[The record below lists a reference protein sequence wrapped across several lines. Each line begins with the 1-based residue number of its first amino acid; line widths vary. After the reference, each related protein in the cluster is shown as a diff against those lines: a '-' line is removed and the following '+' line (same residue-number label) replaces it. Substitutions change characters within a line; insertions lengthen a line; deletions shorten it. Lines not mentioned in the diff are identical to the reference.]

1 MRTLAR
7 WHPLSLIV
15 TVVVASVPSR
25 ALAYRPFV
33 STDAAVA
40 DRGEVEVEFG
50 YAGFRKSDGRTAI
63 VAPTVIANI
72 GVGGGLEV
80 VAEFKLVNDLSRG
93 EGRDHTRFDE
103 RDQTRFEDS
112 ALSLKWIAREGALQ
126 EHGSAP
132 SLAVELSALLP
143 TIRGEDR
150 PGGELIGIV
159 SGRAL
164 GWTYHLNGGGL
175 VEAGGDEP
183 GTVWGVIVE
192 RPLLARLRAVGE
204 LNGETVRG
212 SAADNSA
219 LLGAVWDVAAPSP
232 LHELSFDVG
241 IRHGVSQ
248 AADEW
253 GGTAGFTVAFPW

>member
-7 WHPLSLIV
+7 CRPLPLIV
-15 TVVVASVPSR
+15 AVIASGSPSR

-40 DRGEVEVEFG
+40 DRREVEIEFG
-50 YAGFRKSDGRTAI
+50 YAGFRRSDGRTTI

-72 GVGGGLEV
+72 GLGRGLEA

-93 EGRDHTRFDE
+93 QGRDH
-103 RDQTRFEDS
+103 TRFEDS

-143 TIRGEDR
+143 TIRGEGR
-150 PGGELIGIV
+150 PGSELIGIA

-175 VEAGGDEP
+175 VERGGDEP
-183 GTVWGVIVE
+183 GILWGV
-192 RPLLARLRAVGE
+192 
-204 LNGETVRG
+204 GETTRR
-212 SAADNSA
+212 SEADDSA
-219 LLGAVWDVAAPSP
+219 LLGAVWDVAVPAS

-241 IRHGVSQ
+241 VRHGISRT
-248 AADEW
+248 ADEW

>member
-1 MRTLAR
+1 VTREARTECLF
-7 WHPLSLIV
+7 I
-15 TVVVASVPSR
+15 VVAVIVASAPSR

-40 DRGEVEVEFG
+40 GGGDVELEFG
-50 YAGFRKSDGRTAI
+50 YAGFRRSDGRTTI

-72 GVGGGLEV
+72 GLGGGVEA
-80 VAEFKLVNDLSRG
+80 VAESKLVNDLSRG
-93 EGRDHTRFDE
+93 AERDH
-103 RDQTRFEDS
+103 TRFEDS
-112 ALSLKWIAREGALQ
+112 ALSLKWIVREGALQ

-132 SLAVELSALLP
+132 SLAVELGALLP

-150 PGGELIGIV
+150 PGGELLGIA
-159 SGRAL
+159 SGRAF

-175 VEAGGDEP
+175 VEPGGDEP
-183 GTVWGVIVE
+183 GIIWGVIVE
-192 RPLLARLRAVGE
+192 RPLLDRLRAVAE
-204 LNGETVRG
+204 VNGETVRA
-212 SAADNSA
+212 STADTSA
-219 LLGAVWDVAAPSP
+219 LLGAVWDVRAPSP

-241 IRHGVSQ
+241 VRHGISR

>member
-7 WHPLSLIV
+7 CHPLSLIV
-15 TVVVASVPSR
+15 AVIVSGAPSR

-40 DRGEVEVEFG
+40 DRREVEIEFG
-50 YAGFRKSDGRTAI
+50 YAGFRRSDGRTTI
-63 VAPTVIANI
+63 VAPTVIASI
-72 GVGGGLEV
+72 GLGRGLEAV
-80 VAEFKLVNDLSRG
+80 VEFKLVNDLSRG
-93 EGRDHTRFDE
+93 EGRDHTRF
-103 RDQTRFEDS
+103 EDS
-112 ALSLKWIAREGALQ
+112 ALSLKWIAREGVFQ

-150 PGGELIGIV
+150 PGGELVGIA

-183 GTVWGVIVE
+183 GILWGVIVE
-192 RPLLARLRAVGE
+192 RPLLDRVRAVAE
-204 LNGETVRG
+204 VNGETVRG
-212 SAADNSA
+212 RKADNSA

-241 IRHGVSQ
+241 VRHGISRT
-248 AADEW
+248 ADEW

>member
-7 WHPLSLIV
+7 CRPLPLIV
-15 TVVVASVPSR
+15 AVIASGSPSR

-40 DRGEVEVEFG
+40 DRREVEIEFG
-50 YAGFRKSDGRTAI
+50 YAGFRRSDGRTTI

-72 GVGGGLEV
+72 GLGRGLEA

-93 EGRDHTRFDE
+93 EGRDHTRF
-103 RDQTRFEDS
+103 EDS

-126 EHGSAP
+126 EQGSAP

-143 TIRGEDR
+143 TIRGEGR
-150 PGGELIGIV
+150 PGSELIGIA

-175 VEAGGDEP
+175 VERGGDEP
-183 GTVWGVIVE
+183 GILWGVIVE
-192 RPLLARLRAVGE
+192 RPLLGRVRAVAE
-204 LNGETVRG
+204 VNGETIRR
-212 SAADNSA
+212 SEADDSA
-219 LLGAVWDVAAPSP
+219 LLGAVWDVAVPAS

-241 IRHGVSQ
+241 VRHGISRT
-248 AADEW
+248 ADEW

>member
-1 MRTLAR
+1 MRTLAQ
-7 WHPLSLIV
+7 WHPFSLIV
-15 TVVVASVPSR
+15 VVIVSSAPSR

-40 DRGEVEVEFG
+40 DRGEVEIEFG
-50 YAGFRKSDGRTAI
+50 YAGFRRSDGRTTI

-72 GVGGGLEV
+72 GLGRGLEA
-80 VAEFKLVNDLSRG
+80 VAEFKLVNNLSRG
-93 EGRDHTRFDE
+93 EGRDH
-103 RDQTRFEDS
+103 TRFEDS
-112 ALSLKWIAREGALQ
+112 ALSLKWITREGVFQ
-126 EHGSAP
+126 GQGSAP

-150 PGGELIGIV
+150 PGGELVGIA

-175 VEAGGDEP
+175 IEPGGDEP
-183 GTVWGVIVE
+183 GILWGVIVE
-192 RPLLARLRAVGE
+192 RPLLERVRAVAE
-204 LNGETVRG
+204 VNGETVRG
-212 SAADNSA
+212 SKADDSA
-219 LLGAVWDVAAPSP
+219 LVGAVWDVAAPSP

-241 IRHGVSQ
+241 IRHGISRT
-248 AADEW
+248 ADEW

>member
-15 TVVVASVPSR
+15 AVIVASAPLR

-40 DRGEVEVEFG
+40 DRGEVEIEFG
-50 YAGFRKSDGRTAI
+50 YAGFRRSDAGTTI

-72 GVGGGLEV
+72 GLGRGLEA
-80 VAEFKLVNDLSRG
+80 VAEFKLVNDVSRG
-93 EGRDHTRFDE
+93 EGRDH
-103 RDQTRFEDS
+103 TRFEDS
-112 ALSLKWIAREGALQ
+112 ALSLKWIAREGVFQ

-150 PGGELIGIV
+150 PGGELVGIA

-175 VEAGGDEP
+175 VEPGGDEP
-183 GTVWGVIVE
+183 GILWGVIVE
-192 RPLLARLRAVGE
+192 RPLLDRVRAVAE
-204 LNGETVRG
+204 MNGETVRG
-212 SAADNSA
+212 SKPDNSA
-219 LLGAVWDVAAPSP
+219 LLGAIWDVEAPSP

-241 IRHGVSQ
+241 VRHGISRT
-248 AADEW
+248 ADEW
-253 GGTAGFTVAFPW
+253 GGTAGATVAFPW

>member
-15 TVVVASVPSR
+15 AVIVASAPLR

-40 DRGEVEVEFG
+40 DRGDVEIEFG
-50 YAGFRKSDGRTAI
+50 YAGFRRSDGRTTI

-72 GVGGGLEV
+72 GLGRGLEA
-80 VAEFKLVNDLSRG
+80 VAEFELVNDLSRG
-93 EGRDHTRFDE
+93 EGRDH
-103 RDQTRFEDS
+103 TRFEDS

-132 SLAVELSALLP
+132 SLGVELSALLP
-143 TIRGEDR
+143 TLRGEDR
-150 PGGELIGIV
+150 PGGELVGIA

-164 GWTYHLNGGGL
+164 GWTYHVNGGGL
-175 VEAGGDEP
+175 VEPGGDEP
-183 GTVWGVIVE
+183 GVLWGVIVE
-192 RPLLARLRAVGE
+192 RPLLDRVRAVAE
-204 LNGETVRG
+204 VNGETVRG
-212 SAADNSA
+212 SKPDNGA
-219 LLGAVWDVAAPSP
+219 LLGAIWDVEAPSP

-241 IRHGVSQ
+241 VRHGISRT
-248 AADEW
+248 ADEW
-253 GGTAGFTVAFPW
+253 GGTAGVTVAFPW